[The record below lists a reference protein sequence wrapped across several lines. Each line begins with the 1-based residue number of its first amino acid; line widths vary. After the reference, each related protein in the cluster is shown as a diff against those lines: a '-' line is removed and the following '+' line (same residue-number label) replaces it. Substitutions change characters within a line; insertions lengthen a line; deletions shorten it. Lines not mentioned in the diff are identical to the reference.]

1 MDPETNAKAQA
12 EEMARLMRR
21 SIVMNEMKDRM
32 MVDNDVDAHAISEER
47 VQVGDCDGNR
57 DEETRVREWIGDC
70 LEEG

>member
-1 MDPETNAKAQA
+1 M
-12 EEMARLMRR
+12 
-21 SIVMNEMKDRM
+21 MNEMKDRM